1 MKRNLLSI
9 CGLTTLMLFFG
20 QDLCAARLTGN
31 GDYLIVNKAT
41 GYYLAGGLDWGTRA
55 TLVNKPQFFTLTS
68 QGGGRYTLDSHQS
81 NGGNSHY
88 LGTNLYMD
96 AEATN
101 WTFTEVNNSGY
112 YTIRNNAGYLTGK
125 GPNNTVEQENTQ
137 SDASLWELVTMDDI
151 KNRQNNATANS
162 PVDVTAYINDPQLK
176 RNGNTSGYWT
186 ITGFNG
192 TGNPQNFR
200 EGQDINV
207 ASCAESYHSSN
218 GFKVKQ
224 TLTGLKAGIY
234 SFSASAF
241 YRQDG
246 NDNSKL
252 PYIYVGST
260 QSPFPEKSPFPKRND
275 NNDKDMVSVYESF
288 LAGKYKV
295 APIFFTVENNAS
307 VEIGLA
313 GEDSTMWNIFGQCE
327 LMYYGSTFTDEHT
340 SLVYNVGDTIHKDK
354 IDYLITSL
362 KSGDISVSAIATK
375 TTQGSITI
383 PSTITDRRASHDF
396 TFNVTIIPEYAFYDC
411 TNLESVTLSEGL
423 KSIGEYAFQGCT
435 NLRSANVPAS
445 VTNIGSTSFQG
456 CTGLTDVENGLRYAG
471 TFLVG
476 AADKTRTSYTVRNR
490 TRFIGIEAFAD
501 CEALANITI
510 PSTVTMIGDYAFYGC
525 RSLAN
530 VTIPE
535 GETEMRWD
543 AFWGCTGLS
552 DFNIPNTVT
561 RISGYAFSG
570 CTGLTTITIPA
581 NVQYIASS
589 AFYGCSNLAEIICK
603 PTTPPESDYEYLS
616 GIPARCKLTVPS
628 GYKSAYETIVPW
640 SSFEDIEAK
649 NMISLAAAPSRG
661 IIQAS
666 TTAAEEGETVTLTA
680 TPDAGYYLQC
690 VSIQEYTTGEGAQA
704 APSRFI
710 ATAQVIEMAY
720 DAATGNYTGNYV
732 MPDYDVIIQQVKFA
746 AKEVQDI
753 AASDIT
759 VSSISD
765 EKQLLT
771 AHNNSTDGG
780 MLTYAVTEGADVID
794 IDAETGE
801 ITVLQTGTATVTI
814 TAAESE
820 KYTETNRIVTVTV
833 VDAALIQLVDGMATF
848 YNGTSAYNVPANA
861 KAWTGTIDYVNECV
875 MTHEIADGIIPAGTA
890 VVLTS
895 EEATIELSRCDSEAS
910 AIESDLKGTDTYT
923 GGELTGDENIYVLH
937 NGHFVWAI
945 SGVLN
950 SGKAYLVYEPTSG
963 SANATAIRIQFND
976 DNMTAIEQIAT
987 VGTSAK
993 TIDLQGRKVKHLHRG
1008 SIYLRNGRKMLVK

>member
-1 MKRNLLSI
+1 
-9 CGLTTLMLFFG
+9 MLFFG
-20 QDLCAARLTGN
+20 QDLSAAKLTGN

-125 GPNNTVEQENTQ
+125 GPNEKVEQEDSQT
-137 SDASLWELVTMDDI
+137 DASLWELVTMDDI
-151 KNRQNNATANS
+151 KNRQNSATANS

-176 RNGNTSGYWT
+176 RNANSSGYWT

-192 TGNPQNFR
+192 TGDPKNFTQ
-200 EGQDINV
+200 GGDP
-207 ASCAESYHSSN
+207 ACAESFQSSN
-218 GFKVKQ
+218 GFKAKQ
-224 TLTGLKAGIY
+224 TLKGLKAGVY
-234 SFSASAF
+234 SFSANAF

-260 QSPFPEKSPFPKRND
+260 KSTFPERTGEEND
-275 NNDKDMVSVYESF
+275 MKGAYNSF

-295 APIFFTVENNAS
+295 VPIFFTVGNNGS

-313 GEDSTMWNIFGQCE
+313 GENTEMWNIFGQCE
-327 LMYYGSTFTDEHT
+327 LMYYGTTITEEQKTAISTAYI
-340 SLVYNVGDTIHKDK
+340 YNIGDTIHKDR
-354 IDYLITSL
+354 IDYLVSSL
-362 KSGDISVSAIATK
+362 KYGDISVSAIATK

-396 TFNVTIIPEYAFYDC
+396 TFNVTIIPEYAFNDC

-435 NLRSANVPAS
+435 NLKSANVPAS

-476 AADKTRTSYTVRNR
+476 AADKTRTSYTVRND

-616 GIPARCKLTVPS
+616 GIPAHCKLTVPS

-640 SSFEDIEAK
+640 SSFEEIEAK
-649 NMISLAAAPSRG
+649 NIISLAAAPSRG

-680 TPDAGYYLQC
+680 TPDAGYYLQY
-690 VSIQEYTTGEGAQA
+690 VSVQEYTTGEGAQA

-710 ATAQVIEMAY
+710 ATAQVIEMTY
-720 DAATGNYTGNYV
+720 DTATGNYTGNYV

-753 AASDIT
+753 VASDMT
-759 VSSISD
+759 VSAISD

-771 AHNNSTDGG
+771 ANNNSTDGG
-780 MLTYAVTEGADVID
+780 MLTYAVTEGTDVID

-801 ITVLQTGTATVTI
+801 ITILQTGTATVTI

-820 KYTETNRIVTVTV
+820 KYAETNRIVTVTV

-848 YNGTSAYNVPANA
+848 YNGTSAYTVPANA

-875 MTHEIADGIIPAGTA
+875 MMHEIADGIIPARTA

-895 EEATIELSRCDSEAS
+895 DETTIELSKCNSEAS

-950 SGKAYLVYEPTSG
+950 SGKAYLVYEQTSG
-963 SANATAIRIQFND
+963 SANAAAIRIQFND

-1008 SIYLRNGRKMLVK
+1008 GIYLRNGRKMLVK